1 MAVRSRVFILCIV
14 SAALAGAAVAA
25 QQSDSS
31 QQTSSSTK
39 KTTTHNKPASTAS
52 KPATAGKKSTT
63 AGGKSTSTARKKA
76 AAAKKKHVTPIRV
89 QRVRR
94 AFVASADLKPMARQL
109 LQDRTPAGYA
119 GVEKY
124 ARTHHDEAG
133 SLSWLVAGYA
143 HVLDHQYA
151 AAIEPLKSARTHAG
165 ELGDY
170 VDYYLGEAYANSN
183 DAAHAVATLEG
194 FQTKYPDS
202 LLARDAMVVYAGAL
216 VSTGQEKQAI
226 SLLEAQRLPTR
237 ADLELTLGR
246 AYSAAG
252 SR

>member
-39 KTTTHNKPASTAS
+39 KTTPREKPASTAAT
-52 KPATAGKKSTT
+52 KPTTAGKKSTT
-63 AGGKSTSTARKKA
+63 ASGKSTSTARKKT
-76 AAAKKKHVTPIRV
+76 AAKKRHVTPIRV

-124 ARTHHDEAG
+124 ARAHHDEAG
-133 SLSWLVAGYA
+133 SLAWLVAGYA

-151 AAIEPLKSARTHAG
+151 SPK
-165 ELGDY
+165 
-170 VDYYLGEAYANSN
+170 
-183 DAAHAVATLEG
+183 
-194 FQTKYPDS
+194 
-202 LLARDAMVVYAGAL
+202 
-216 VSTGQEKQAI
+216 
-226 SLLEAQRLPTR
+226 
-237 ADLELTLGR
+237 
-246 AYSAAG
+246 
-252 SR
+252 